1 METKGASAV
10 HSTVLELQKLI
21 KPAEF
26 SSLFSGL
33 PASLVGTT
41 ASQGVYFYLYSL
53 FRKAAV
59 KKRIGAS
66 NLSDDDLRRAEIS
79 VTDSLLIATLA
90 GMGNVLITSPI
101 WVIATRMQAYQQH
114 NHHGRKGQKDN
125 EDEDEEEDEFK
136 SSKTPGMLAVARE
149 VISEYGLGGFW
160 NGVGASLVMVINPTI
175 QYALYER
182 LLSTRTRMRGRIE
195 SGKKVSVARP
205 SALEIFLLSA
215 VAKAGATLLTYP
227 LLTVKTRMMTAKK
240 SDTQMQYNSIL
251 DAILRIAKYEGVSG
265 YYKGIRTKILQ
276 SVLAAALLFM
286 CKEKITDFTRETLL
300 PRRDKN

>member
-1 METKGASAV
+1 MTLETKPSAV
-10 HSTVLELQKLI
+10 HSTVQELQKLI
-21 KPAEF
+21 KPAHF

-53 FRKAAV
+53 LRKAAV
-59 KKRIGAS
+59 QRRMGPSK
-66 NLSDDDLRRAEIS
+66 LSSEDDLRRAEIS
-79 VTDSLLIATLA
+79 VADSLLIATLA
-90 GMGNVLITSPI
+90 GMGNVIITSPI

-114 NHHGRKGQKDN
+114 HHQNRNGKEESG
-125 EDEDEEEDEFK
+125 EDDKFK
-136 SSKTPGMLAVARE
+136 SSKTPGMLAVARD
-149 VISEYGLGGFW
+149 VLSEYGLGGFW

-175 QYALYER
+175 QYALYEW
-182 LLSTRTRMRGRIE
+182 LLATRSRMRGLKAE
-195 SGKKVSVARP
+195 HSKKVHGARP
-205 SALEIFLLSA
+205 SALEIFMLSA

-240 SDTQMQYNSIL
+240 SDQQMQYTSIL
-251 DAILRIAKYEGVSG
+251 DAILRIAQHEGVGG

-286 CKEKITDFTRETLL
+286 CKEKITDFTRETLIS
-300 PRRDKN
+300 RREKQ